1 MKNGLNIF
9 CNSNIKN
16 FLFSLLSNYEL
27 TIMKLDQIRDNI
39 QVSQANIIIISN
51 NDIDPRDYGNLS
63 DNCLII
69 SNLKK
74 LNFNNKS
81 NILNS
86 PLSMNQ
92 LKKRIEH
99 FVQNLKVQ
107 FHDLSVY
114 NEKLTNLDNDNFCYL
129 TKIELEIL
137 TYLSRKKET
146 SKNFIKENILNIKS
160 DRTKPRIDDKIIIS
174 WNSLAIIGLLDAYE
188 SFNNKSFL
196 AQAVTIKIK
205 SIIKI
210 FFININKY
218 FK

>member
-9 CNSNIKN
+9 CNNKIKN
-16 FLFSLLSNYEL
+16 FLPSFLSDYEL
-27 TIMKLDQIRDNI
+27 TIMKLDQIKDNI

-51 NDIDPRDYGNLS
+51 NDIDLRDCGKLI

-74 LNFNNKS
+74 LNFNNKA

-86 PLSMNQ
+86 PLSINH
-92 LKKRIEH
+92 LKNRIEY

-107 FHDLSVY
+107 FHDFYLY
-114 NEKLTNLDNDNFCYL
+114 NEKLINLNNDNFCYL

-137 TYLSRKKET
+137 TYLIRKKVT

-160 DRTKPRIDDKIIIS
+160 NMET
-174 WNSLAIIGLLDAYE
+174 NSLE
-188 SFNNKSFL
+188 SHLSRIRKKMNSVKTK
-196 AQAVTIKIK
+196 V
-205 SIIKI
+205 KI
-210 FFININKY
+210 FTKNEKLLIKT
-218 FK
+218 